1 MNFPEFSD
9 KIYIQYN
16 KAPQK
21 CLEFFDKFEQV
32 KLEKKITKMLKE
44 LKKNKQ

>member
-9 KIYIQYN
+9 KIYNPYN

-21 CLEFFDKFEQV
+21 CLEFVDKFG
-32 KLEKKITKMLKE
+32 
-44 LKKNKQ
+44 